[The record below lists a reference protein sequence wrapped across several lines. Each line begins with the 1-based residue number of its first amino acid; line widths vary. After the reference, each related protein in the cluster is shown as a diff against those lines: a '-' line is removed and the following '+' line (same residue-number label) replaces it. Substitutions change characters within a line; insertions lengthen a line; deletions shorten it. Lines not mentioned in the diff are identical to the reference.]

1 MSVWESVEIS
11 MSNPESAFPD
21 CLVGRPFSHE
31 LFFLGGRSEVS
42 GNPCRNVAVSISG
55 HKSGQCVHFRTLC
68 YFVICCIIN
77 ELTFWHGFCI
87 CKVRL
92 NF

>member
-1 MSVWESVEIS
+1 
-11 MSNPESAFPD
+11 MSNPEYAFLD
-21 CLVGRPFSHE
+21 CLVCRLFFHE
-31 LFFLGGRSEVS
+31 LFFLKGQSEGS
-42 GNPCRNVAVSISG
+42 GNPCRNVVVSISG
-55 HKSGQCVHFRTLC
+55 HKSGQCVHFRTLR

-77 ELTFWHGFCI
+77 ELTFWHEFCI